1 VSDIATLLMSEFVTH
16 DVKRFILEK
25 PADFKFAPGQG
36 ALVAIN
42 QPGLREDGHPF
53 TPTSLADDKVLEF
66 TIKGY
71 PEHHGLTEK
80 LHALQPGAELVL
92 GDVFGTIQYQ
102 GPGVFIAGGAG
113 ITPFIAIFRQLAR
126 EGKLAGH
133 SLIFSNKTRDDVILE
148 REFRHYL
155 GDRCLFTLT
164 RESAPGYEKRRID
177 AKFLKE
183 KIHDFGQAFYVCGP
197 PSFVEGI
204 TQLLQTFGAKADSV
218 VFEQG

>member
-1 VSDIATLLMSEFVTH
+1 MSRIATLLMSEFVTH
-16 DVKRFILEK
+16 DVKRFVLTK
-25 PADFKFAPGQG
+25 PEAFTFVPGQG
-36 ALVAIN
+36 TLLAIN
-42 QPGLREDGHPF
+42 QPDLREDAHPF
-53 TPTSLADDKVLEF
+53 TPTSLADDRVLEF

-80 LHALQPGAELVL
+80 LHALRPGAELVL

-133 SLIFSNKTRDDVILE
+133 SLLFSNKTRDDVILE
-148 REFRHYL
+148 QEFRHYL
-155 GDRCLFTLT
+155 GDRCLLTLT
-164 RESAPGYEKRRID
+164 RESAPGYEKRRLD

-183 KIHDFGQAFYVCGP
+183 KIRGFDQAFYVCGP
-197 PSFVEGI
+197 PPFVEALS
-204 TQLLQTFGAKADSV
+204 QLLQTFGAKADNV